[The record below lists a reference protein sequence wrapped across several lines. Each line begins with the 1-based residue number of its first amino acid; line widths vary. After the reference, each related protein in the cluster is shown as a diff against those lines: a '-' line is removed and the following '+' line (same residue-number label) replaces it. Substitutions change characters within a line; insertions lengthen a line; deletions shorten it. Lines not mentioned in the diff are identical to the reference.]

1 MEQQSIQIIFGLKVG
16 QLREARNISLKQL
29 AMRTGMSVSYL
40 NEIEKGKKYPKMEK
54 MLLLAQALET
64 SYEDL
69 VTPRLDGSLDPLAAV
84 LASPLMRQF
93 PFHLFGTSAREILQL
108 MVGHPN
114 EMGTLARMLSELGRR
129 YDLRIIDLFHTALR
143 CYQML
148 HHNYFPDLEA
158 RANDFRARNG
168 LSADEFVSHE
178 HMREALLQLSG
189 LKIVEKDAEELP
201 MPLRSQRFFYMPHSR
216 ELWLNRRLNAAQRG
230 FLFARELGY
239 HLLGI
244 EDRPSTSP
252 ALQPVTFDHV
262 FDNFRVSYFAG
273 ALLLPQKRFQQD
285 LKRVFSRSSW
295 AEAQQ
300 LLLALPAQY
309 GVTPETLFYRM
320 SELIP
325 QCFKTQKVHFTKF
338 ARKGEGR
345 SLVLE
350 KQFNMSQLHIP
361 NGIGLNEHFCGRW
374 LSVVAL
380 DELVKDPAQPIWLG
394 AQRSRFFDFGTDFF
408 CLTVSYRGNLRPG
421 ELFSATVGFPLD
433 PALKSTIK
441 FWSDEAIPSRELG
454 QTCERCPLSPGHCVE
469 RQVDP
474 DLYLASRERME
485 QREALVELL
494 SATN

>member
-1 MEQQSIQIIFGLKVG
+1 MEQESIQIIFGLKVG
-16 QLREARNISLKQL
+16 QLREASDISLKQL
-29 AMRTGMSVSYL
+29 AARTGMSVSYL

-54 MLLLAQALET
+54 MLLLATALGT
-64 SYEDL
+64 TYEEL

-114 EMGTLARMLSELGRR
+114 EMGTLARMLSELGHS
-129 YDLRIIDLFHTALR
+129 YDLRIEDLFHTALR

-148 HHNYFPDLEA
+148 HHNYFPELETLA
-158 RANDFRARNG
+158 GDFRQRNG
-168 LSADEFVSHE
+168 LAADELVSHE
-178 HMREALLQLSG
+178 HMRTALLQLSG
-189 LKIVEKDAEELP
+189 LKIIEKDADELP
-201 MPLRSQRFFYMPHSR
+201 PALRSQRFFILPSGR
-216 ELWLNRRLNAAQRG
+216 ELWLNRRLSSAQRG

-239 HLLGI
+239 QLLGI
-244 EDRPSTSP
+244 QDRPATSP

-273 ALLLPQKRFQQD
+273 ALLLPQKRFLLD
-285 LKRVFSRSSW
+285 LKRIFARPNW
-295 AEAQQ
+295 AEAQHA
-300 LLLALPAQY
+300 LLDLPTLY

-325 QCFKTQKVHFTKF
+325 QGFKTRKVHFTKF
-338 ARKGEGR
+338 ARKHEHR
-345 SLVLE
+345 RLVLE

-361 NGIGLNEHFCGRW
+361 NGISLNEHFCSRW

-380 DELVKDPAQPIWLG
+380 DELASNPELATWLG

-408 CLTVSYRGNLRPG
+408 CLTVSYRGTLRPD

-433 PALKSTIK
+433 PSLKATVK
-441 FWSDEAIPSRELG
+441 FWSDDAIPTRDLG

-474 DLYLASRERME
+474 DLYLAGRERAA
-485 QREALVELL
+485 QREALAELL
-494 SATN
+494 TAH